1 MKSWLFPG
9 VIPYKDPYKE
19 KYAYSLVTLSFG
31 KKNYNTLFR
40 TLFFYPSI
48 F

>member
-1 MKSWLFPG
+1 MKSWLFLG

-19 KYAYSLVTLSFG
+19 KYAYSLVTLSSG

-40 TLFFYPSI
+40 TLFFYPTI